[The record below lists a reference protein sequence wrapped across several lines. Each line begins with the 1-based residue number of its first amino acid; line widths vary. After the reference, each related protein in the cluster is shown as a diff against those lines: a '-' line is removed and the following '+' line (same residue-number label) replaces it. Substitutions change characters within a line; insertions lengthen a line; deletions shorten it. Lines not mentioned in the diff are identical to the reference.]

1 MVNVTDVKL
10 GTNVRKSFGKIQEV
24 MKMPNLI
31 QVQKDSYR
39 WFLETG
45 LKEVLRDVE
54 DITDFS
60 GNLSLSFVDYRME
73 KKSKYSVRECKERD
87 ATYAAPMRVT
97 ARLYNN
103 SNHSTVKR
111 KLIWKHTA
119 NWLRK
124 RKSDGLP
131 YYIRCTWP

>member
-10 GTNVRKSFGKIQEV
+10 GTNTRKSFGKIQEV

-73 KKSKYSVRECKERD
+73 KKAGS
-87 ATYAAPMRVT
+87 M
-97 ARLYNN
+97 
-103 SNHSTVKR
+103 H
-111 KLIWKHTA
+111 
-119 NWLRK
+119 
-124 RKSDGLP
+124 
-131 YYIRCTWP
+131 